1 MYDKLQNILGGL
13 NGLADRQN
21 KYDEYYQKLTPESI
35 DKIQKGQ
42 QHSSNAQYND
52 FSALVSNLIND
63 KIALFWFYSNALW
76 SKKLDV
82 DMITRINRADI
93 VRCENELC
101 ARTSKA
107 GENGY
112 RVIQKR
118 Y

>member
-1 MYDKLQNILGGL
+1 MGYITNIGDLSYRGNCIGL
-13 NGLADRQN
+13 VL
-21 KYDEYYQKLTPESI
+21 SSV
-35 DKIQKGQ
+35 IQ
-42 QHSSNAQYND
+42 SE
-52 FSALVSNLIND
+52 
-63 KIALFWFYSNALW
+63 
-76 SKKLDV
+76 KLDA
-82 DMITRINRADI
+82 DMVTRISQADI